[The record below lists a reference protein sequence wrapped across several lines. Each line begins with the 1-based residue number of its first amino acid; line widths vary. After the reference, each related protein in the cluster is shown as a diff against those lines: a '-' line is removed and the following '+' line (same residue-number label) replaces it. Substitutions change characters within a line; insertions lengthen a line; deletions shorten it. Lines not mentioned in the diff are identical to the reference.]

1 MLQSRVRP
9 SAPATQRRGLAV
21 LASVI
26 LLAATLPR
34 AFGAPDAGAVE
45 AGPGFAEGDG
55 LPDHL
60 VISELSTGGGS
71 ASDEF
76 VEIYNPA
83 ATPLPLE
90 GLELV
95 YVTASGATVTR
106 KAAWDVDAAEVA
118 PGAHVLIANEAGI
131 YAAIAD
137 ATYANGLAATG
148 GSLALRIVGASAA
161 VDSVG
166 WGTATNTSVEGSPA
180 VAAAAGASLER
191 LPGGE
196 LGSGQDT
203 DDNASDFVERNV
215 PDPQNSA
222 SPPIVVGG
230 PPVTPTPIPTTS
242 GTPGPI
248 SASPSPTLSHSATP
262 SLSPAPTATPPEPV
276 LTIAAARA
284 LADGAPVTVEASA
297 LTGHDF
303 ADGGGFVA
311 DATGGIAVLVTGG
324 TYARGDRLRV
334 SGTVD
339 DRFAQRTIRAD
350 GAGVV
355 RIGAGTLPQPA
366 NVSTAAVGEAVEGR
380 LVQLSAR
387 LLGSPTSLTAGLAFD
402 VDDGTGPT
410 RVLVG
415 TTTGIETAGWVA
427 DAVVKL
433 VGVVGQRD
441 STGTATAGYRVMPRD
456 AGDVLSVTGPG
467 EPSQSPGASQP
478 ASATP
483 LPPSGSVVAIA
494 QARTVATNA
503 TVRIRGIVTM
513 PSDLVEPGSAALQD
527 ESGAI
532 ALRLGD
538 EAGSLAQGELVEVE
552 GKRSTFAGMLTV
564 RVTTPPLRVGTSG
577 APAPAQR
584 TTGRIGEAEEA
595 HLLVVRGG
603 VGSSINRSS
612 AGNTYFDLDDG
623 SGPLRVYLSPRSGI
637 APSTLT
643 AGTWVEIQGVLFQE
657 TSGQQPERGY
667 RLWPRSAA
675 DIRLMAAPVAA
686 GSNGAAGAGPATGVG
701 PGRSQAVVARPNPP
715 AGGRH
720 PRLAVARPTASPPV
734 ALVQPVA
741 DVTATADRRPL
752 LAAGLLLAA
761 ALAFAGGGGLLL
773 GRAGLARLRDAA
785 MGQLRRAEPNT
796 PAEEDAAVGPAAP
809 PAMVPLVVESA
820 PAARP
825 PQLSVVD
832 GGARTREHGR
842 ILPPT

>member
-9 SAPATQRRGLAV
+9 SPPASQRRAFAL
-21 LASVI
+21 LASLI
-26 LLAATLPR
+26 LLAAALPT
-34 AFGAPDAGAVE
+34 AFGAPDTGAPGG
-45 AGPGFAEGDG
+45 GPGFADGDG
-55 LPDHL
+55 PIDHL

-76 VEIYNPA
+76 VEVYNPA
-83 ATPLPLE
+83 ATALPLE

-131 YAAIAD
+131 YATIAD
-137 ATYANGLAATG
+137 VTYTNGLAATG
-148 GSLALRIVGASAA
+148 GSLALRIAGGSSA
-161 VDSVG
+161 VDGVG
-166 WGTATNTSVEGSPA
+166 WGTATNSWVEGSPA
-180 VAAAAGASLER
+180 IAAAAGASLER

-196 LGSGQDT
+196 LGSGRDT
-203 DDNASDFVERNV
+203 DDNASDFVERDV

-222 SPPIVVGG
+222 SPPIVIGG
-230 PPVTPTPIPTTS
+230 PPGTPTPIPTPS
-242 GTPGPI
+242 ATPGPT
-248 SASPSPTLSHSATP
+248 SASPSPTPSPSASPSAT
-262 SLSPAPTATPPEPV
+262 PAPTATPAAPI

-284 LADGAPVTVEASA
+284 LADDAPVTVEASA

-324 TYARGDRLRV
+324 AYARGDRLWV
-334 SGTVD
+334 TGTVD

-355 RIGAGTLPQPA
+355 RIGAGTLPLPA

-380 LVQLSAR
+380 LVQLSGR

-402 VDDGTGPT
+402 VDDGSGPT

-415 TTTGIETAGWVA
+415 TATAIDTAGWAA
-427 DAVVKL
+427 DAVVEL

-441 STGTATAGYRVMPRD
+441 STGTAVAGYRVMPRD

-478 ASATP
+478 PSATP
-483 LPPSGSVVAIA
+483 LPPSGSVVGIA
-494 QARTVATNA
+494 QARAAATNA
-503 TVRIRGIVTM
+503 TVRIRGVVTM

-527 ESGAI
+527 ASGAI

-538 EAGSLAQGELVEVE
+538 EAGALALGELVEIE
-552 GKRSTFAGMLTV
+552 GRRSTFAGMLTV
-564 RVTTPPLRVGTSG
+564 RVTTPPLRVGTSE
-577 APAPAQR
+577 APAPALR
-584 TTGRIGEAEEA
+584 ATGRIGEAEEA

-603 VGSSINRSS
+603 VGSSVNRSS

-637 APSTLT
+637 AASTLT
-643 AGTWVEIQGVLFQE
+643 AGAWVEIHGVLLQE

-667 RLWPRSAA
+667 RLWPRSAT
-675 DIRLMAAPVAA
+675 DIRLIAAPVAA
-686 GSNGAAGAGPATGVG
+686 GSTGAAGAGPATGGG
-701 PGRSQAVVARPNPP
+701 PGGSQATAARPNPP

-720 PRLAVARPTASPPV
+720 PRLAVARPPASAPV

-741 DVTATADRRPL
+741 DATLIADRRPM

-785 MGQLRRAEPNT
+785 MGQLRGAEPSP
-796 PAEEDAAVGPAAP
+796 PADDDATVGPPAL
-809 PAMVPLVVESA
+809 PAMVPLVVEPA